1 MNETL
6 IDDLRYVLQI
16 MRLQTGDLAKVQAD
30 IVAQAI
36 IELGL
41 MSCKIEELER
51 TISKYRNGKVDPE

>member
-1 MNETL
+1 MNQTL

-41 MSCKIEELER
+41 MSCNIEELER